1 MLPPEIREQMIRQG
15 AEVKR
20 LKEQLDRELEHHQET
35 KTELNE
41 TIQNLMNEKNELNEK
56 ISKLEQVIFS
66 KYLLKKFIFF
76 RNIIWDKQLL
86 FRVQR
91 GAMHWTRSNMKN
103 YKIF

>member
-66 KYLLKKFIFF
+66 KYLPKKFFCGIKLETYHLECNGE
-76 RNIIWDKQLL
+76 RCIGLRAI
-86 FRVQR
+86 
-91 GAMHWTRSNMKN
+91 
-103 YKIF
+103 

>member
-56 ISKLEQVIFS
+56 ISKLEQVKISFQN
-66 KYLLKKFIFF
+66 YFFGKKFETSRFKLI
-76 RNIIWDKQLL
+76 

-91 GAMHWTRSNMKN
+91 GAMHWTQSNMKN